1 MLYKI
6 HSHAEIQ
13 ALQARTDELGHSK
26 DFMLVNLVS
35 LESVRIASES
45 YALLRPLI
53 MESMFWSCSELENL
67 SVVAALSLEIQML
80 EHDVLPRLKVQEA
93 KLERGALQALLLMKD
108 STIMLLNLRKRFIV
122 ALGVLLFEEDQVS
135 GQVKKLSEMLKDTAD
150 GVLKGNGNIVLLE
163 KRVPLLV
170 KLVTKVLETPCIVG
184 YDSSSRALRG
194 SGINGRS
201 SEDATSSGALH
212 PSSPL

>member
-1 MLYKI
+1 MLYQI

-53 MESMFWSCSELENL
+53 VESMFWACSELENL

-80 EHDVLPRLKVQEA
+80 EHDVLPQLKVQDP

-108 STIMLLNLRKRFIV
+108 SAIMLLNLRKRFIV
-122 ALGVLLFEEDQVS
+122 ALGVLLAEEDQVS
-135 GQVKKLSEMLKDTAD
+135 GRVKKLSEMLKDTVD

-163 KRVPLLV
+163 KRVLLLV
-170 KLVTKVLETPCIVG
+170 NLVTEVLETPVLFCDPDE
-184 YDSSSRALRG
+184 YSD
-194 SGINGRS
+194 
-201 SEDATSSGALH
+201 E
-212 PSSPL
+212 